1 MAVATFA
8 KEVEID
14 LQGNNFNIYLLWWWN
29 FGISRPLIKHSGN
42 FLIFLKKKKKTVKR
56 PKRAENGKKEI
67 YSLNLQ
73 CETVLINTTIECLNQ
88 PKWRLNKLTTNTL

>member
-1 MAVATFA
+1 MMKFWYTKASYKAFR
-8 KEVEID
+8 
-14 LQGNNFNIYLLWWWN
+14 QFSY
-29 FGISRPLIKHSGN
+29 FS
-42 FLIFLKKKKKTVKR
+42 KKKTAKR

-88 PKWRLNKLTTNTL
+88 PK

>member
-1 MAVATFA
+1 MKFW
-8 KEVEID
+8 
-14 LQGNNFNIYLLWWWN
+14 Y
-29 FGISRPLIKHSGN
+29 IKASYKA
-42 FLIFLKKKKKTVKR
+42 FRQFSYFSKKKTAKR

-88 PKWRLNKLTTNTL
+88 PK

>member
-1 MAVATFA
+1 M
-8 KEVEID
+8 EID
-14 LQGNNFNIYLLWWWN
+14 LQRNNFNIYLLWWWN

-42 FLIFLKKKKKTVKR
+42 FLIFLKKKQTAKR
-56 PKRAENGKKEI
+56 PKRAENEKEEI

-88 PKWRLNKLTTNTL
+88 LK